1 MMKQIQNLI
10 LDMDGVLWRGNT
22 PMPGLAAFFAT
33 LRELEM
39 GFVLA
44 TNNASKTAVQYTEKL
59 AHFGV
64 TVPPE
69 AILTSALATA
79 DYVSHHHPPGSTAYV
94 AGGLGLRHALQ
105 DKGYQL
111 LTPDDVWAGATAA
124 FIAVGFH
131 PEITY
136 RELAA
141 GALLIQRGAQ
151 FIGSNPDSTFPSEVG
166 LLPGAGALIA
176 FIATAT
182 GVTPT
187 LIGKPGPIMFHEA
200 MLRLGGTTDNTA
212 MVGDRLG
219 TDIVGGKAA
228 GLHTILVLSGITQ
241 PTELET
247 SELQPDYVLPD
258 IAALA
263 ERLRQEKG

>member
-1 MMKQIQNLI
+1 MKQIKNLI
-10 LDMDGVLWRGNT
+10 LDMDGVLWRGDT
-22 PMPGLAAFFAT
+22 PMPGLAAFFDT

-39 GFVLA
+39 GIVLA
-44 TNNASKTAVQYTEKL
+44 TNNASKTAVQYTQKL
-59 AHFGV
+59 ARFGV
-64 TVPPE
+64 TIPAE

-79 DYVSHHHPPGSTAYV
+79 DYVSHHHPPGSAAYV
-94 AGGLGLRHALQ
+94 AGGLGLQHAIR
-105 DKGYQL
+105 DKGYRL
-111 LTPDDVWAGATAA
+111 LTPDEVWAGETAV

-141 GALLIQRGAQ
+141 GALLVQRGAQ

-166 LLPGAGALIA
+166 LLPGAGALIS
-176 FIATAT
+176 FVATAT

-187 LIGKPGPIMFHEA
+187 IIGKPGPIMFQEA

-219 TDIVGGKAA
+219 TDITGGKAA
-228 GLHTILVLSGITQ
+228 GLQTILVLSGITQ
-241 PTELET
+241 PDELEG

-258 IAALA
+258 IAALT
-263 ERLRQEKG
+263 ERLRREKG

>member
-1 MMKQIQNLI
+1 MKQIKNLI
-10 LDMDGVLWRGNT
+10 LDMDGVLWRGDT
-22 PMPGLAAFFAT
+22 PMPGLAAFFDT

-59 AHFGV
+59 ARFGV
-64 TVPPE
+64 VMPPE

-79 DYVSHHHPPGSTAYV
+79 DYASHHHPPGSVAYV
-94 AGGLGLRHALQ
+94 AGGLGLQQAVR
-105 DKGYQL
+105 DKGYPL
-111 LTPDDVWAGATAA
+111 LTPDEVWAGATAA

-141 GALLIQRGAQ
+141 GALLVQRGAQ
-151 FIGSNPDSTFPSEVG
+151 FIGSNPDTTFPSEIG
-166 LLPGAGALIA
+166 LLPGAGSLIA
-176 FIATAT
+176 FVATAT

-187 LIGKPGPIMFHEA
+187 IIGKPGPIMFQEA
-200 MLRLGGTTDNTA
+200 MLRLGGNLENTA

-219 TDIVGGKAA
+219 TDIAGGKAA
-228 GLHTILVLSGITQ
+228 GMHTILVLSGITQ
-241 PTELET
+241 PEELET
-247 SELQPDYVLPD
+247 SDLQPDYVLPD
-258 IAALA
+258 IAALTKW
-263 ERLRQEKG
+263 LRQEKG

>member
-1 MMKQIQNLI
+1 MKQIKNLI

-22 PMPGLAAFFAT
+22 PMPGLAAFFET
-33 LRELEM
+33 LRELEV

-59 AHFGV
+59 ASFGV
-64 TVPPE
+64 TMPPE

-79 DYVSHHHPPGSTAYV
+79 DYVSHQHPAGAIAYV
-94 AGGLGLRHALQ
+94 AGGHGLHQALR
-105 DKGYQL
+105 DKGYRL
-111 LTPDDVWAGATAA
+111 LTPDEVWAGATAA

-141 GALLIQRGAQ
+141 GALLVQRGAQ
-151 FIGSNPDSTFPSEVG
+151 FIGSNPDSTFPSEIG

-176 FIATAT
+176 FVATAT

-187 LIGKPGPIMFHEA
+187 IIGKPGPIMFQEA

-219 TDIVGGKAA
+219 TDITGGKAA
-228 GLHTILVLSGITQ
+228 GLRTILVLSGITQ
-241 PTELET
+241 PEELAT
-247 SELQPDYVLPD
+247 SELQPDYILPD
-258 IAALA
+258 IAGLT